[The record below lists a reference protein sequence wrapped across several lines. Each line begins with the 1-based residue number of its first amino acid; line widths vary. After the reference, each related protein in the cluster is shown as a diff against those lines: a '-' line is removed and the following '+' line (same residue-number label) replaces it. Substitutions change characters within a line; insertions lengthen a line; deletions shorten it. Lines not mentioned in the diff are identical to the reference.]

1 MGKSENERPE
11 LTDQQVLKSIE
22 HIKEA
27 VIAIETA
34 LSLKG
39 DIPEGMV
46 MVAMARMIGFKI
58 RQGTLSLGPVVRQ
71 EHVDGFCEIIKSHA
85 FNEEIGSPVNEETP

>member
-1 MGKSENERPE
+1 MDEPKSEKPE

-22 HIKEA
+22 FIKEA

-34 LSLKG
+34 LASKA
-39 DIPEGMV
+39 DIPEGMA

-71 EHVDGFCEIIKSHA
+71 EHVDGFCEIIKAHA
-85 FNEEIGSPVNEETP
+85 LNEDTESPINEETS